1 MKARASADATLCSLT
16 KTWRASLLAPSV
28 ALACSLMPRFVREIL
43 TITALTILGAAFS
56 LCSGLAPLPWAEQEL
71 APGEIQLIDAR
82 ALDVLWVDARSK
94 ADFDAGHIPE
104 AICLND
110 EHWETGVVELMG
122 TWLMNP
128 RTIIVYCGTE
138 SCDASKLIADRLR
151 ESLPDAEIYSLKGG
165 WNAWVQ

>member
-1 MKARASADATLCSLT
+1 
-16 KTWRASLLAPSV
+16 
-28 ALACSLMPRFVREIL
+28 MPRFLREIL
-43 TITALTILGAAFS
+43 IITALTILGAAFS

-128 RTIIVYCGTE
+128 RTIIVYCGSE
-138 SCDASKLIADRLR
+138 SCDVSKLIADRLR